1 MKETN
6 NIIKVLVRD
15 MQIGGTY
22 RDEKTNIVLGKL
34 EIKEIMGRGGTGCEP
49 YFFLQFNDGEKKN
62 TRESQD
68 WQIAYIQQ
76 Q

>member
-15 MQIGGTY
+15 MQIGETY
-22 RDEKTNIVLGKL
+22 LDEKTNIILGKL
-34 EIKEIMGRGGTGCEP
+34 EIMGRGGSGREP
-49 YFFLQFNDGEKKN
+49 YFFLQFNDGEKKP

>member
-15 MQIGGTY
+15 MQIGETY
-22 RDEKTNIVLGKL
+22 LDEKTNIILGKL
-34 EIKEIMGRGGTGCEP
+34 EIKEIIGRGGTGWEP
-49 YFFLQFNDGEKKN
+49 YFFLEFNDGEKKT